1 MHCFSRTA
9 SLRQSPRRDRARIA
23 SAEGQCRR
31 YLSCSRDFHEQ
42 RYCQNGCGRAAR
54 LTNDPGRAAPLGS
67 NEGQQAMESNGC
79 RPIDYD
85 THILIGST
93 SSRKM
98 VVICHWSHL
107 PRQAEVQQRMES
119 VQEWYATFLL
129 CTPTSIMPVEN
140 KGERKRSSSL
150 GRPRR
155 TR

>member
-1 MHCFSRTA
+1 
-9 SLRQSPRRDRARIA
+9 
-23 SAEGQCRR
+23 
-31 YLSCSRDFHEQ
+31 
-42 RYCQNGCGRAAR
+42 
-54 LTNDPGRAAPLGS
+54 
-67 NEGQQAMESNGC
+67 MESTIS

-98 VVICHWSHL
+98 VVICHWPHL
-107 PRQAEVQQRMES
+107 PRQVEVQQRMES

-140 KGERKRSSSL
+140 NGERKRGSSL